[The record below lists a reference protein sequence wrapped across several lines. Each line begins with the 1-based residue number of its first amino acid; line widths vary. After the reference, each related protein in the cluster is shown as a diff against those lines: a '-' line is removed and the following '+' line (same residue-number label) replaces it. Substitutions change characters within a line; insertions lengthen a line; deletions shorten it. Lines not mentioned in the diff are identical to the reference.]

1 MKMNKGEKEMKV
13 NNPDAMISVKIDE
26 LVENHDRLSKSL
38 QKQLDLTSSA
48 VVIMELLGNDKL
60 SLKELTEKS
69 TLDKSTLSRQVNQLV
84 KKNFVIRETG
94 KDKRFVQFFVTEE
107 GKALHEKYIT
117 EKTNQ
122 LASILLSWT
131 DEEKQLLYVLLGR
144 LGRSLGQLGK

>member
-69 TLDKSTLSRQVNQLV
+69 TLDESTLSRQVNQLV

-131 DEEKQLLYVLLGR
+131 DEEKQLL
-144 LGRSLGQLGK
+144 

>member
-1 MKMNKGEKEMKV
+1 MKMNKGAKEMKV